1 MAIKS
6 GIALFAA
13 ATIVLAAAGSAAAE
27 ASAHAKPGFVIDF
40 SAQQNNKKG
49 KKGAGAPHK
58 NVGHPQKKSV
68 SHAGAARKS
77 GGKKNFVIK
86 KSGNKTI
93 VIKKTGTPRVSHK
106 NKTGNKNFGVIKKT
120 GPGGTKAVVVVP
132 KGSGKVTAKRMR
144 GLSRGKGQAS
154 VRGRNFSTW
163 RGGRYRTRYHNRWV
177 TFVPLAALTAI
188 LIGEDRYYPYA
199 YISAPIDYCE
209 GITEDGCDLR
219 WREVETIEGDLIGQ
233 CVAYCPWQD

>member
-13 ATIVLAAAGSAAAE
+13 AAIVLAAAGGAAAQ

-40 SAQQNNKKG
+40 SAQQNKKG
-49 KKGAGAPHK
+49 KKGAGKKAGQPQK
-58 NVGHPQKKSV
+58 AGRQQKAGHPQKKSV
-68 SHAGAARKS
+68 SHTGNARKS
-77 GGKKNFVIK
+77 GGKK
-86 KSGNKTI
+86 TI
-93 VIKKTGTPRVSHK
+93 VIKKPGTPGVGHK
-106 NKTGNKNFGVIKKT
+106 NKTGNKNIGVIKKT

-163 RGGRYRTRYHNRWV
+163 RGGRYRTRYRNRWV

-188 LIGEDRYYPYA
+188 LIGENRYYPYA

-219 WREVETIEGDLIGQ
+219 WREVETIEGDRVGQ

>member
-27 ASAHAKPGFVIDF
+27 TSAHAKPGFVIDF
-40 SAQQNNKKG
+40 SAQQNKKG
-49 KKGAGAPHK
+49 KKGAEKGRPPQKAGRK
-58 NVGHPQKKSV
+58 KVGHQQKKSV
-68 SHAGAARKS
+68 SHRGNARKS
-77 GGKKNFVIK
+77 G
-86 KSGNKTI
+86 GNKTI

-163 RGGRYRTRYHNRWV
+163 RGGRYRTRYRNRWV

-219 WREVETIEGDLIGQ
+219 WREVETIEGDRVGQ